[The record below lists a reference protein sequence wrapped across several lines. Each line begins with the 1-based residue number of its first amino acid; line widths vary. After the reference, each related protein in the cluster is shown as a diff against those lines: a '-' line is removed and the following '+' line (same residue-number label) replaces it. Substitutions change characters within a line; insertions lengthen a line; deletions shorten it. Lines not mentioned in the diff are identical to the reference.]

1 MTFNENISDLTSKT
15 EVWKKAIVN
24 DNNEEKQIEELQKSD
39 IVKLYKYHFS
49 NQRNL
54 ILGEKPFNYN
64 NQFFFNGLVIL
75 TDAKNKIYGYEAKN
89 FYDGKMSYITD
100 FISYLK
106 KENKVSEFKQNKME
120 GDLSVYQWQSSQK
133 IVQLERAKEMG

>member
-1 MTFNENISDLTSKT
+1 
-15 EVWKKAIVN
+15 
-24 DNNEEKQIEELQKSD
+24 
-39 IVKLYKYHFS
+39 
-49 NQRNL
+49 
-54 ILGEKPFNYN
+54 
-64 NQFFFNGLVIL
+64 
-75 TDAKNKIYGYEAKN
+75 
-89 FYDGKMSYITD
+89 MSYITD

>member
-15 EVWKKAIVN
+15 EVWKTAIVN

-64 NQFFFNGLVIL
+64 NQFFLM
-75 TDAKNKIYGYEAKN
+75 D
-89 FYDGKMSYITD
+89 
-100 FISYLK
+100 
-106 KENKVSEFKQNKME
+106 
-120 GDLSVYQWQSSQK
+120 
-133 IVQLERAKEMG
+133 